1 MGCRSCRR
9 KTHGLRYD
17 PLYLS
22 WHGLK
27 KKRKPFVPE
36 WENFQTFER
45 WARPYY
51 EKGWKL
57 IRVNATL
64 PYGPDNCD
72 YVPIRRKKLQW
83 VAAGDTALPIGLV
96 HTEVENVA

>member
-9 KTHGLRYD
+9 KTHGLRYH

-36 WENFQTFER
+36 WENFKTFER
-45 WARPYY
+45 WARGFY

-57 IRVNATL
+57 IRVDATL

-72 YVPIRRKKLQW
+72 YVPICRKRG
-83 VAAGDTALPIGLV
+83 VIVPVGEAALPIGSIQ
-96 HTEVENVA
+96 TQVENVA